1 MTDRGV
7 TVSISTSSIDGTPA
21 ELTAQISQTRE
32 LLGRN
37 QGLRITSTPA
47 QIRSAEGDAGLL
59 VRYRTTTTSDGA
71 VAGYVID
78 ETGVALFVSG
88 PPNAAGTASQQAATM
103 LSSVAR
109 SGGR

>member
-7 TVSISTSSIDGTPA
+7 TVSISTSSFDGTPA
-21 ELTAQISQTRE
+21 ELIAQISQTRE

-37 QGLRITSTPA
+37 QGLRIASTPA

-59 VRYRTTTTSDGA
+59 VRYRTTTSDSA

-78 ETGVALFVSG
+78 GTGVALFVSG
-88 PPNAAGTASQQAATM
+88 PPNAAGTAPQQASTM